1 MPDEEWKE
9 KADLVIA
16 DLPCSGL
23 GVFGRKPDLKYR
35 IQEQDLHD
43 LAKLQRQILE
53 NVQGMVKTG
62 GTLLYST
69 CTVNPEENIENV
81 HWFLKEHPE
90 FYLDDIQKDLCLE
103 LKESVEEQG
112 CLQLLPGVHQ
122 CDGFFIARM
131 KRKK

>member
-90 FYLDDIQKDLCLE
+90 FYLDDIQKDLCPE
-103 LKESVEEQG
+103 LRESVEEQG

>member
-1 MPDEEWKE
+1 
-9 KADLVIA
+9 
-16 DLPCSGL
+16 
-23 GVFGRKPDLKYR
+23 
-35 IQEQDLHD
+35 
-43 LAKLQRQILE
+43 
-53 NVQGMVKTG
+53 MVKTG